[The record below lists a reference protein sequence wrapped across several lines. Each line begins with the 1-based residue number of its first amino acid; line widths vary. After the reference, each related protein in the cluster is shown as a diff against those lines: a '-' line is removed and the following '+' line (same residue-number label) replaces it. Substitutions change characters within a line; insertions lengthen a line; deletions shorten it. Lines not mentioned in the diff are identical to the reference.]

1 MKRIILTLAL
11 TMPSI
16 SLADPAT
23 ELGKIAG
30 KAASSEPVRRA
41 GEAFSNTITTFTYET
56 LCNGTTFSKAAQ
68 CYMTPSG
75 KRVWELD
82 EPERSEWM
90 KIAREKIQAQT
101 RLDVQDRNHQ
111 RLETQREQARAEE
124 NALHCEFWLQ
134 QADSDRTFKQ
144 IARYCQ

>member
-1 MKRIILTLAL
+1 MKRIILVLSFTIPVATHAESL
-11 TMPSI
+11 T
-16 SLADPAT
+16 SLMQQAIRATSNHIIKAVCDPGGT
-23 ELGKIAG
+23 YK
-30 KAASSEPVRRA
+30 
-41 GEAFSNTITTFTYET
+41 NTP
-56 LCNGTTFSKAAQ
+56 Q

-75 KRVWELD
+75 KHVLELQ

-90 KIAREKIQAQT
+90 KIATEKMQAQT